1 MGAHG
6 ELRHP
11 FVSWPKPKMI
21 KKSKKSTF
29 GACSMLPMLL
39 PHHTLGGKIHYSP
52 HFKCQISV
60 FWAHLGTLPDLARQ
74 CQAFLAACGIQ

>member
-11 FVSWPKPKMI
+11 FVSWPKPKKIKMI

-60 FWAHLGTLPDLARQ
+60 FWAHLGTLPDLARP
-74 CQAFLAACGIQ
+74 C